1 MVNTN
6 ITFMCRIDTS
16 EKEDIYQLGV
26 ILLEVITGKR
36 LFSASEIED
45 LKDEVRAI
53 NMFCAKLYSLLTK
66 FKSYLRSLV

>member
-1 MVNTN
+1 
-6 ITFMCRIDTS
+6 MCRIDTS

-45 LKDEVRAI
+45 LKDEVCAI
-53 NMFCAKLYSLLTK
+53 NMF
-66 FKSYLRSLV
+66 